1 MKIGIIGA
9 MEQELVPIRNVI
21 QHLKRTE
28 KGRRVFWHGQ
38 SHGHEIT
45 VTRCD
50 PGKVNAAIAAQQMI
64 DHFGV
69 DALFNMGSS
78 GALDPRLEVGDLV
91 IASEFIQHDFDVT
104 DWGMKPGE
112 LLFDIVMDDG
122 TGQMK
127 FRAQQVFSAHA
138 GLVNMAKEIAE
149 STALAP
155 LNGHAPQIFSGRILS
170 GDQFISRTEKARALF
185 DTHHAL
191 CTDMEAAA
199 IAHTCEVNGVP
210 LLCVRAISDKADHSA
225 VVAFKDFLS
234 EATANYGKI
243 FESAFEK
250 IGDVV

>member
-21 QHLKRTE
+21 QHLERTE

-50 PGKVNAAIAAQQMI
+50 PGKVNAAVATQQMI
-64 DHFGV
+64 DLFAV

-78 GALDPRLEVGDLV
+78 GALDPRLEVGDLI

-104 DWGMKPGE
+104 DWGLKPGE

-122 TGQMK
+122 TGQMQ
-127 FRAQQVFSAHA
+127 FRNQQIFHGHA
-138 GLVNMAKEIAE
+138 GLVKMAKEIAE
-149 STALAP
+149 NTALVP
-155 LNGHAPQIFSGRILS
+155 LNRHAPKIYTGRILS
-170 GDQFISRTEKARALF
+170 GDQFISHTEKARALF
-185 DTHHAL
+185 DTHNAL

-210 LLCVRAISDKADHSA
+210 LLCIRAISDKADHSA
-225 VVAFKDFLS
+225 KISFLDFLS

-250 IGDVV
+250 IRDVI

>member
-21 QHLKRTE
+21 HHLERTE
-28 KGRRVFWHGQ
+28 KGHRVFWHGQ

-50 PGKVNAAIAAQQMI
+50 PGKVNAAVAAQQMI
-64 DHFGV
+64 DLFSV
-69 DALFNMGSS
+69 DVLINMGSS

-127 FRAQQVFSAHA
+127 FRAQQVFNAHA
-138 GLVNMAKEIAE
+138 GLVKIAKEIAE
-149 STALAP
+149 STVLVP
-155 LNGHAPQIFSGRILS
+155 LNGHPPQIYSGRILS

-243 FESAFEK
+243 IESAFER
-250 IGDVV
+250 IGDVI